1 MWSGIA
7 AATSSISSAAEQKN
21 WNPAR
26 VPFFVQSFI
35 LDHRGIF
42 FQLLAQTLPGWLRN
56 LRSAFARLH
65 KLDRFF
71 AGDAF
76 WCELEDAERRPM
88 AADLLCKM
96 IGRFVGRV
104 FVAHVV

>member
-1 MWSGIA
+1 MWSGIV
-7 AATSSISSAAEQKN
+7 AATSSISSAADSEK
-21 WNPAR
+21 WNPM
-26 VPFFVQSFI
+26 QGS
-35 LDHRGIF
+35 IF
-42 FQLLAQTLPGWLRN
+42 CAIFYFRPSRHLFPAFGTNAAWLRN

-88 AADLLCKM
+88 AMDLFSEM
-96 IGRFVGRV
+96 IV
-104 FVAHVV
+104 

>member
-1 MWSGIA
+1 M
-7 AATSSISSAAEQKN
+7 
-21 WNPAR
+21 
-26 VPFFVQSFI
+26 QSFI
-35 LDHRGIF
+35 LEYRSSF
-42 FQLLAQTLPGWLRN
+42 FQLLAQTPPDWLRN

-88 AADLLCKM
+88 AMDLFSEM
-96 IGRFVGRV
+96 IV
-104 FVAHVV
+104 

>member
-1 MWSGIA
+1 MWSGIV
-7 AATSSISSAAEQKN
+7 AATSSISSAADSEK
-21 WNPAR
+21 WNPMQGSI
-26 VPFFVQSFI
+26 FLCNFFI
-35 LDHRGIF
+35 LAPSRIF

-65 KLDRFF
+65 KLDCFF

-88 AADLLCKM
+88 AMDLFSEM
-96 IGRFVGRV
+96 IV
-104 FVAHVV
+104 

>member
-1 MWSGIA
+1 MWSGIV
-7 AATSSISSAAEQKN
+7 AATLSISSAADSEK
-21 WNPAR
+21 WNPM
-26 VPFFVQSFI
+26 QGS
-35 LDHRGIF
+35 IF
-42 FQLLAQTLPGWLRN
+42 CAIFYFRPSRHLFQLLAQTLPGWLRN

-88 AADLLCKM
+88 AMDLFSEM
-96 IGRFVGRV
+96 IV
-104 FVAHVV
+104 